1 MSESDDSSLN
11 SVDLE
16 PAGYHGNGYHDDS
29 DTGMESMG
37 STENKRL
44 SCSFCT
50 EDQPEGSTANDLI
63 RQLERLKSEVSA
75 LKTDKLD
82 LLRQN
87 VSCQRDIKK
96 LKASEMKLQQ
106 DMTTASR
113 EITRLRSLVK
123 DFGTEL
129 STV

>member
-37 STENKRL
+37 SAENKRL
-44 SCSFCT
+44 SCSFCA
-50 EDQPEGSTANDLI
+50 EEPADSAAASDMVK
-63 RQLERLKSEVSA
+63 QLERLRAEVSA
-75 LKTDKLD
+75 LKNDKLD

-87 VSCQRDIKK
+87 VVSWCCGADSGR
-96 LKASEMKLQQ
+96 
-106 DMTTASR
+106 
-113 EITRLRSLVK
+113 
-123 DFGTEL
+123 
-129 STV
+129 